1 MPDEQFAFEKF
12 PRGRLQFRFSRR
24 QLLSAL
30 STEFRVVRKEQQ
42 GEDTYKLSGLGAL
55 PDEALADIIPVVA
68 PGCRITARDGVV
80 WGQPPAAAKPIQL
93 FPLDSPALT
102 TFNLF
107 NGLTPVSEAAK
118 SLAAVTGWELA
129 LSFAFV
135 RGLFLSLVL
144 AGVCAPKE

>member
-1 MPDEQFAFEKF
+1 MPHEEFTFEKF

-24 QLLSAL
+24 QLWSAL
-30 STEFRVVRKEQQ
+30 STEFMVVRKEQQ

-55 PDEALADIIPVVA
+55 PDEALADITPVVA
-68 PGCRITARDGVV
+68 PGCRISTGDGFV
-80 WGQPPAAAKPIQL
+80 WGHPPAAAKPIQL
-93 FPLDSPALT
+93 FPLDSPALAA
-102 TFNLF
+102 FNLF
-107 NGLTPVSEAAK
+107 NGLTPLSEAAK
-118 SLAAVTGWELA
+118 CLAAATGWESA